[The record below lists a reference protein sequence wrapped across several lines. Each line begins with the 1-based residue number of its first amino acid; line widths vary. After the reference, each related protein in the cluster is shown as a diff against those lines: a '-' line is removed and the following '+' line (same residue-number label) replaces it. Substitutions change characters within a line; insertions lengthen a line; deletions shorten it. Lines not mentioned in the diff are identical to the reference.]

1 MSNEDPDDFIKQG
14 DQLFNQGNYQAAL
27 GCFTQAVALARQSG
41 QTRVEL
47 DGLDFLTVC
56 WANLGENTK
65 MAEAAARLLA
75 RAKQLDNQNYQMRA
89 GLRLATA
96 LARIDLPTRWP
107 EIRQVLLDGLHTAR
121 LLADDWSIVYH
132 LDKLGQYAQQMGEAE
147 AAYAWL
153 QDALNTLTP
162 ATYGAM
168 QFRLRIYRSFSLLAE
183 RQGQRADA
191 LRYAEMALGAAREDR
206 NPAFI
211 AAAQHSLA
219 EIQRWLGER
228 AEALALVEEALATFR
243 RLNLQGDTVECLALK
258 VALLVD
264 LGLRE
269 QAEEA
274 YTALCALD
282 LHTPDHYRF
291 IGEVAYRSMRDLPR
305 AAQAYRQFLA
315 GRPTHPEGQ
324 AKLALALFEQGQVTE
339 AVRQWRGALQQRNEY
354 PEALLGLGLGL
365 WTLGER
371 AEAVT
376 IVGQGVGLE
385 PRVVDEGYLEE
396 EYGWSQPVLHALRPL
411 LSEYHLSVASVANG
425 DRGNRA

>member
-1 MSNEDPDDFIKQG
+1 MSASDASDFIKQG
-14 DQLFNQGNYQAAL
+14 SQLFNQGNYQAAL
-27 GCFTQAVALARQSG
+27 GCYTQAVALARQTG
-41 QTRVEL
+41 QTSTEL
-47 DGLDFLTVC
+47 EALSNLPAC
-56 WANLGENTK
+56 WANLGEHTK

-75 RAKQLDNQNYQMRA
+75 RAKQLDDQEYQLLA

-96 LARIDLPTRWP
+96 LANIDLPTRWP
-107 EIRQVLLDGLHTAR
+107 EVRQVLLDGLRTAR
-121 LLADDWSIVYH
+121 LLADDWHIVYH
-132 LDKLGQYAQQMGEAE
+132 LATLGDYAQRMGEAE
-147 AAYAWL
+147 PAYAWL

-162 ATYGAM
+162 AVNDAAF
-168 QFRLRIYRSFSLLAE
+168 FRYRIYKSLSLLSK

-191 LRYAEMALGAAREDR
+191 LRYAEMSLGGVREDR
-206 NPAFI
+206 NPAAI
-211 AAAQHSLA
+211 VDAQHTLA

-228 AEALALVEEALATFR
+228 GEALALVEEALTTSR
-243 RLNLQGDTVECLALK
+243 RLNLEHYVVECLALK

-282 LHTPDHYRF
+282 LHTPDNYRF
-291 IGEVAYRSMRDLPR
+291 IGRVAYRSMRDLPR

-339 AVRQWRGALQQRNEY
+339 AVRQWRGALQQRNAY

-396 EYGWSQPVLHALRPL
+396 EYGWSQPVLHVLRPL
-411 LSEYHLSVASVANG
+411 LAALSASH
-425 DRGNRA
+425 